1 MSKALALCLVITA
14 FVSTNAL
21 AADGK
26 ERFFEMRT
34 YVAAEGKADAMHARF
49 RNHTN
54 KLFVK
59 HGMEL
64 IGYWTPVDK
73 PDTLVYILA
82 YPSKEARAK
91 CWADFAKD
99 PDWIKAK
106 AESEKDGKVVQ
117 KVESVLMKPTD
128 YSPMK

>member
-1 MSKALALCLVITA
+1 MSRTLALCLLISAVFASSAT
-14 FVSTNAL
+14 
-21 AADGK
+21 AAD
-26 ERFFEMRT
+26 RYFEMRT
-34 YVAAEGKADAMHARF
+34 YTANEGKAEAMHARF

-64 IGYWTPVDK
+64 VGYWTPVDK
-73 PDTLVYILA
+73 PNVLVYILA

-91 CWADFAKD
+91 SWADFAKD
-99 PDWIKAK
+99 PDWIKARE
-106 AESEKDGKVVQ
+106 ESEKDGRLVA
-117 KVESVLMKPTD
+117 KVESVFMTPTD